1 MDDISFA
8 FLLGC
13 ALGFIIVGFLYAFII
28 STRRLQLKT
37 YMREIPSEDAK
48 LVWAELL
55 SVEHSL
61 KSLSDKTNLSLIK
74 SWYNSL
80 QDLLSFINKRKLP

>member
-8 FLLGC
+8 FLLGII
-13 ALGFIIVGFLYAFII
+13 LGFVATGFLYLFITA
-28 STRRLQLKT
+28 TRRLQLKT
-37 YMREIPSEDAK
+37 YIREIDQDAAK

-61 KSLSDKTNLSLIK
+61 KSLADKTNLSIMK

-80 QDLLSFINKRKLP
+80 QDLLAFIQKRKLP